1 MTASPDSRVASAS
14 LGLLDR
20 ARLYLVALDSEV
32 VALVS
37 AIVYLGASLVP
48 WDASGADLWSFE
60 VGRLGGLSALTLLVW
75 RVSMLVR
82 PSAPERLVALRC
94 ATLSSVAVVAAAD
107 QLILILFD
115 AEPPRLIYRGAVFW
129 GDWVM
134 IAATVVL
141 AAATIYCW
149 RTHLRDWPPTAFGR
163 RAPALLV
170 AGSSALA
177 YVVLCVA
184 TNWFTYCTG
193 VTTTGGNT
201 PSSLKNLQNLFTSVC
216 NSESYRASALG
227 ELTSFLSLLLL
238 ASVAMAAVELR
249 PVERLARSV
258 TGCFA
263 VGVGVLAAF
272 VVIEALRTRS
282 AVTEHVQLG
291 GWLALLV
298 AIPLVASGLS
308 LIRRR

>member
-1 MTASPDSRVASAS
+1 MTASPNSRVASAS

-82 PSAPERLVALRC
+82 SSAPERLVALRC
-94 ATLSSVAVVAAAD
+94 ATLGSVAVVAAAD

-115 AEPPRLIYRGAVFW
+115 AEPPRLIYRGAVSW
-129 GDWVM
+129 GEWVT
-134 IAATVVL
+134 IAATVGL

-163 RAPALLV
+163 RDPALLV
-170 AGSSALA
+170 AGSSALT

-184 TNWFTYCTG
+184 TSWFTYCAPVTATG
-193 VTTTGGNT
+193 AT
-201 PSSLKNLQNLFTSVC
+201 PSSLKNVQSLFTNVC
-216 NSESYRASALG
+216 SSESYRASALG

-238 ASVAMAAVELR
+238 ASVAMAAFERR

-258 TGCFA
+258 TGGLS
-263 VGVGVLAAF
+263 VGVGLLATF

-291 GWLALLV
+291 GWLAMLV
-298 AIPLVASGLS
+298 AIPLVSSGLS
-308 LIRRR
+308 LIRRH